1 MTDIN
6 RDYCIVPD
14 NFYPVKSLQKYVHM
28 GVVRKYRKGDTIS
41 FPGEVLDR
49 VIYVVSGK
57 VSVYF
62 LEDNKQKLMYYAC
75 RYCPIDGAFGFKIGL
90 IHVVSEENSTVCF
103 FSKEQLFEI
112 FRQDDEA
119 HLEFLS
125 NFACKCGFFM
135 YVSKEMDLYTPTA
148 RVLRMIYELCL
159 TKGKVVDN
167 IYEIDIKLTQKTISE
182 ITGVHFVSVC
192 RIFGWLKKEKI
203 VHKTPNKIIIYD
215 LPRLKDMI
223 NLNNKH

>member
-1 MTDIN
+1 MEDIN
-6 RDYCIVPD
+6 KDYCIVPD

-28 GVVRKYRKGDTIS
+28 GVLHKYRKGDTIT
-41 FPGEVLDR
+41 FPGEAIDR

-57 VSVYF
+57 VGVYC

-75 RYCPIDGAFGFKIGL
+75 RYCTIDMLFSFGIYL
-90 IHVVSEENSTVCF
+90 AHIVSEENSTVCF

-119 HLEFLS
+119 HQDFLFNYAS
-125 NFACKCGFFM
+125 KCGFFM

-148 RVLRMIYELCL
+148 RVLRMLCELCL
-159 TKGKVVDN
+159 TKGKIVDN
-167 IYEIDIKLTQKTISE
+167 VYEIDIKLTQKTISE
-182 ITGVHFVSVC
+182 ITGVHFVSVS

-203 VHKTPNKIIIYD
+203 VNKTPNKIIIYD